1 MTNSPKINFI
11 IEVKIINFL
20 LQNNFRF
27 STPTMAG
34 HSPEPPPQSKKS
46 HFQFSF
52 FFKPLSVILPSPR
65 ASTDRETTRRARK
78 RIQYRA
84 EAGSVTAAEGQGGD
98 AGAIFAPASIVGALS
113 DGCAAMAG

>member
-1 MTNSPKINFI
+1 MSSFKFISNFQHRRWPDIRQSHRLNPKNHIFNF
-11 IEVKIINFL
+11 
-20 LQNNFRF
+20 
-27 STPTMAG
+27 
-34 HSPEPPPQSKKS
+34 H
-46 HFQFSF
+46 F
-52 FFKPLSVILPSPR
+52 FFKPLSVTLPSPR